1 MKLNISDIQMIEAG
15 GINILITAAG
25 RINDP
30 WGALE
35 VIWWGSERDS
45 RDLAKLSAPVKHPS
59 FSLNHQ
65 SAASTSSQCSATFTF
80 GQTFL
85 IFPSGPIKNVTR
97 AVPR

>member
-1 MKLNISDIQMIEAG
+1 MIEAG

-45 RDLAKLSAPVKHPS
+45 RGLAG
-59 FSLNHQ
+59 F
-65 SAASTSSQCSATFTF
+65 
-80 GQTFL
+80 
-85 IFPSGPIKNVTR
+85 NVPGKDVICR
-97 AVPR
+97 